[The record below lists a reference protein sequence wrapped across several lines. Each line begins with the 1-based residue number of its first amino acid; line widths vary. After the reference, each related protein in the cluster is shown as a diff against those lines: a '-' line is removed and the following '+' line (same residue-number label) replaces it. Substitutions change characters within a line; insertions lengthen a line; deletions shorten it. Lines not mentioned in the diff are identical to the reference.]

1 MDKFLH
7 NVGVVVE
14 LTSGLRMGSL
24 FCAVLFGLASLDI
37 IGISRP
43 LHSIMYTVNCFCML
57 DQLTFIH
64 YLVPEILCYTK

>member
-14 LTSGLRMGSL
+14 LTSGLRMVSL

-43 LHSIMYTVNCFCML
+43 LRFCML

-64 YLVPEILCYTK
+64 YLVPEILCYTL